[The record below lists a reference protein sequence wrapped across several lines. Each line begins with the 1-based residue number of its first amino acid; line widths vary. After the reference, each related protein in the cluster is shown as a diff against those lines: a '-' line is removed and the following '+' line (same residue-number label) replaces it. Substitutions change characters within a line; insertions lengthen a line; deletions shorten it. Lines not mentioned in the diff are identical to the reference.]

1 MRTVKLIKD
10 VVIEEVLCDKMDSI
24 ECRFFNPFTMS
35 NVYETNE
42 VLATQSVERYVV
54 PIKHWFNYKCCGKA
68 PAGLCLAEGC
78 PEGYSLEEDYIAM
91 SPKIDETLGKYVGIL
106 VSEATKYRELADF
119 EKAAKERGYAEIS
132 EARKEVGRLTI
143 KVWDTEDKVNT
154 ASFWKRL
161 KYLFT
166 GRFDWQI

>member
-91 SPKIDETLGKYVGIL
+91 SPKIDETLGKYIDIL
-106 VSEATKYRELADF
+106 VSEIKNKTGESDKYRIALNT
-119 EKAAKERGYAEIS
+119 EIS
-132 EARKEVGRLTI
+132 NRERYESLQRFV
-143 KVWDTEDKVNT
+143 VNT

-166 GRFDWQI
+166 GGFDWQI